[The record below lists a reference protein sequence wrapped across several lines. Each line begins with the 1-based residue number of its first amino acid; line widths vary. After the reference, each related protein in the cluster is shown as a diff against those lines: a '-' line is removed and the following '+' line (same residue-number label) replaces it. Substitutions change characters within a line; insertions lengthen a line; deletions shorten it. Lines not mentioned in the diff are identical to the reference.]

1 MRFRSVWLLTTA
13 ATLGIAAAG
22 WSKDDSPAVT
32 DLTMAEVLSIQIG
45 DIIEALAPARGA
57 RIDPGAPPTVR
68 LPVYFEFDSDRLQ
81 PDAVIL
87 LERVGSALSAEE
99 LAAFRFSVEGH
110 TDSVGAPEYN
120 DELSKR
126 RAAAVEQ
133 FLVSFGVP
141 GARLSAVGRGESE
154 PVAPNETS
162 TGRQRNRRVELIN
175 LGAQP

>member
-1 MRFRSVWLLTTA
+1 MRFRFVWLLT
-13 ATLGIAAAG
+13 AAAAVG
-22 WSKDDSPAVT
+22 LSAAGRAQENSPAVT
-32 DLTMAEVLSIQIG
+32 DFTMAEVLSIQTA
-45 DIIEALAPARGA
+45 DIIDALAPARGA

-81 PDAVIL
+81 PDAVVL
-87 LERVGSALSAEE
+87 LERVGAALSAEE
-99 LAAFRFSVEGH
+99 LAAFHFSVEGH
-110 TDSVGAPEYN
+110 TDSVGPPEYN
-120 DELSKR
+120 DTLSKR
-126 RAAAVEQ
+126 RAAAVEG

-141 GARLSAVGRGESE
+141 HARLETVGHGESA

>member
-1 MRFRSVWLLTTA
+1 MRLQLIWLLTIGATLLTA
-13 ATLGIAAAG
+13 AVG
-22 WSKDDSPAVT
+22 WSKDESPAVT
-32 DLTMAEVLSIQIG
+32 DFTMTEVLSIQAN
-45 DIIEALAPARGA
+45 DIIDALAPARGA

-99 LAAFRFSVEGH
+99 LSGFRFSVEGH
-110 TDSVGAPEYN
+110 TDSVGPTVYN

-133 FLVSFGVP
+133 FLVRFGVP
-141 GARLSAVGRGESE
+141 DARLSAVGRGESA
-154 PVAPNETS
+154 PVAPNDTS
-162 TGRQRNRRVELIN
+162 MGRQRNRRVELIN